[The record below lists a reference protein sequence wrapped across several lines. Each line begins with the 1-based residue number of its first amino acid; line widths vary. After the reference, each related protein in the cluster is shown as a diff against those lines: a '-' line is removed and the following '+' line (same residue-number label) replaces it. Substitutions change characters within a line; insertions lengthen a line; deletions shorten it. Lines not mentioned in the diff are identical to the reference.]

1 LQRSPKRSGFQVL
14 LSNKQREASLIMKK
28 QLNHRMAMAIV
39 GISSALVT
47 GCANLPPSFQLPP
60 TYQQPTLPAED
71 LAIISIDS
79 TSQTLK
85 FAAVDGAFISTRGG
99 MLGALLSNYT
109 REDQK
114 IIPGKRSVNVNFEK
128 GNGMFRVSKLI
139 TVNFEARAGERYT
152 FHEES
157 NLGPEGYALVSTW
170 ITDTS
175 GATVPLIT
183 GTVAPITPN

>member
-1 LQRSPKRSGFQVL
+1 
-14 LSNKQREASLIMKK
+14 
-28 QLNHRMAMAIV
+28 
-39 GISSALVT
+39 
-47 GCANLPPSFQLPP
+47 
-60 TYQQPTLPAED
+60 
-71 LAIISIDS
+71 
-79 TSQTLK
+79 
-85 FAAVDGAFISTRGG
+85 

-114 IIPGKRSVNVNFEK
+114 IIPGKRSVIVDFEK
-128 GNGMFRVSKLI
+128 EGVSKLI

-157 NLGPEGYALVSTW
+157 KLGPGGYALVSTW

-183 GTVAPITPN
+183 GTLAPITPN